1 MIHHGKTPQG
11 ELQLILTGEDVAH
24 LHTMITGAGLEQRR
38 VFHGLKSLIEDEFK
52 EELIGSVRCRIA
64 ASIIYKNTKK
74 Q

>member
-1 MIHHGKTPQG
+1 MIHYGKTPQG

-38 VFHGLKSLIEDEFK
+38 VFYGLKTYIEDNYK
-52 EELIGSVRCRIA
+52 EQIS
-64 ASIIYKNTKK
+64 NK